1 MRDCFDCKVML
12 YSQTAPVVESC
23 SNVQFYTMTYWYED
37 LLSQMQSALTS
48 PWANKWT
55 EVYDFTA
62 STQIRADVPNWSV
75 LSTLNWSLL
84 PPLQEVNEKIQ
95 KVREFKG
102 DKIKTTN
109 DISDSDLQL
118 IRLEFDEEASIMSG
132 LFDVGSYFN

>member
-75 LSTLNWSLL
+75 LSTLNWALL
-84 PPLQEVNEKIQ
+84 PPLLEVNEKI
-95 KVREFKG
+95 
-102 DKIKTTN
+102 
-109 DISDSDLQL
+109 
-118 IRLEFDEEASIMSG
+118 
-132 LFDVGSYFN
+132 